1 MRSSVPTNIN
11 DYLRQFAGQLEER
24 ILEQFPPL
32 HQPSEPMPVELTH
45 LRRKPYPAQAL
56 AIAGIAKRWGFESS
70 AGAIAECG
78 TGKTL
83 ISLGAMHV
91 HARGMPFTA
100 LVMAPPQL
108 TMKWCREAL
117 LTLPTVRVFLIDG
130 VRNGVGS
137 NGHTGV
143 NEVRLR
149 NGKVTREG
157 LRTTL
162 SDLRLAKGFRSARAR
177 WRSICDCPAI
187 FVLSR
192 EGGKLSYFWRHAYGV
207 PRSGAHNGSVVNPD
221 TGRPVL
227 TDDDQL
233 RRSDFRKTKHCEL
246 IIGDEQSDAAKARR
260 TMFSP
265 LWQADGTKVR
275 RCAPIDLIGRHMKG
289 FFDYGVA
296 DEVHELKGDTAQGA
310 ALGTIASCAKRTI
323 ILTGTLNGGY
333 ADELFNILFRLQP
346 RKMLEEGFVHGDAG
360 VRAFSET
367 YGVLEKVTTISET
380 DNACS
385 DKPKVT
391 TRVRRRPGASP
402 LLFGRFLMEL
412 GAFVSLEDISDALPP
427 YDEEVLSIEMD
438 AALSAAYGKLE
449 ADITA
454 ALEEHR
460 GNQSV
465 MSVGLNA
472 LMLYP
477 DRPFGLGTLYGY
489 AADPETGERERFVIS
504 DPADLSEEI
513 AYAKER
519 RLVDEVKAELKQGRR
534 VQIFAVYTQKRDV
547 TQRLKQILSRE
558 GIRVE
563 VLTTA
568 VPPEAREAWYE
579 RQLKVGMQVC
589 IAHPKLVA
597 TGLDLLAMPTILF
610 YESGYSIFV
619 LRQASRRSWR
629 IGQKHPVKVKFLA
642 YAGTM
647 QENCL
652 RLMGKKLLVS
662 LAMEGKFANQGL
674 QALDDDDDMLTAMA
688 RELVTQKGV
697 GEKADAVWKEIQ
709 QQHSRMATSSII
721 TLTGPVESQS
731 EAVEESPAIPFPIPD
746 SSPVSSAL
754 IQLAVPRSR
763 AARKPRQDNDAQLSL
778 AF

>member
-1 MRSSVPTNIN
+1 MTPITDIST
-11 DYLRQFAGQLEER
+11 YLRTFAHQLEER

-32 HQPSEPMPVELTH
+32 HQISEPMPAELDR

-56 AIAGIAKRWGFESS
+56 AIAGISKRWDVESS

-83 ISLGAMHV
+83 ISLGAMYV
-91 HARGMPFTA
+91 HARGKPFNA

-117 LTLPTVRVFLIDG
+117 LTLPRVRVFLIDG

-137 NGHTGV
+137 SGYSGV
-143 NEVRLR
+143 NEFRLR
-149 NGKVTREG
+149 NGRIIREG

-162 SDLRLAKGFRSARAR
+162 TDLRLAKGSRSARSR
-177 WRSICDCPAI
+177 WRSLCDCPAI

-192 EGGKLSYFWRHAYGV
+192 ESGKLSYFWRHSFGV
-207 PRSGAHNGSVVNPD
+207 PHSGPFHGAVVNPD

-227 TDDDQL
+227 TSDDQL
-233 RRSDFRKTKHCEL
+233 RRADFRKAKHSEL
-246 IIGDEQSDAAKARR
+246 ISSDEQPETAKARR

-275 RCAPIDLIGRHMKG
+275 RCAPIDVIGRYMNG

-346 RKMLEEGFVHGDAG
+346 KKMLEEGFVHGDAG

-367 YGVLEKVTTISET
+367 YGVLEKVTTISDA

-385 DKPKVT
+385 AKPKVT

-427 YDEEVLSIEMD
+427 YEEEVLSVDMD
-438 AALSAAYGKLE
+438 PALASAYSQLE
-449 ADITA
+449 EDITS

-477 DRPFGLGTLYGY
+477 DRPFGLGTLYGF
-489 AADPETGERERFVIS
+489 AANPETGERERFVIS
-504 DPADLSEEI
+504 DPPDLPQEYI
-513 AYAKER
+513 YAKER
-519 RLVDEVKAELKQGRR
+519 RLIDEVKAELRQGRR
-534 VQIFAVYTQKRDV
+534 VQVFAVYTQKRDV
-547 TQRLKQILSRE
+547 TQRLKSLLTRE
-558 GIRVE
+558 GIHCE

-579 RQLKVGMQVC
+579 RQLKAGMQVC
-589 IAHPKLVA
+589 IAHPRLVA

-652 RLMGKKLLVS
+652 RLMGRKLLVS
-662 LAMEGKFANQGL
+662 LAMEGKFASQGL

-709 QQHSRMATSSII
+709 QQHAQVAAASALPALQSAAPALPSTTDDAATDD
-721 TLTGPVESQS
+721 
-731 EAVEESPAIPFPIPD
+731 SPAPMT
-746 SSPVSSAL
+746 SGL
-754 IQLAVPRSR
+754 IQLALPRSR
-763 AARKPRQDNDAQLSL
+763 VARKPRQDTDAQLSL

>member
-1 MRSSVPTNIN
+1 MSIVPTNLN
-11 DYLRQFAGQLEER
+11 NYLRQFAHQLEER
-24 ILEQFPPL
+24 ILQQFPPL
-32 HQPSEPMPVELTH
+32 HQPGEPLPAELAR
-45 LRRKPYPAQAL
+45 LRRTPYPAQTL
-56 AIAGIAKRWGFESS
+56 AIAGISKRWDTENS
-70 AGAIAECG
+70 AAAIAECG

-83 ISLGAMHV
+83 ISLGAMFV
-91 HARGMPFTA
+91 HSKGEPFTA
-100 LVMAPPQL
+100 LVMVPPQL
-108 TMKWCREAL
+108 TMKWCRETL
-117 LTLPTVRVFLIDG
+117 LTLPRVRVFLIDG

-149 NGKVTREG
+149 NGRIVREG
-157 LRTTL
+157 LQTTL
-162 SDLRLAKGFRSARAR
+162 SDLRLRRQFRSARVR
-177 WRSICDCPAI
+177 WRSLCDCPAV

-192 EGGKLSYFWRHAYGV
+192 EIGKLSYFWKHTYGV
-207 PRSGAHNGSVVNPD
+207 PRSGPFNGSVVNPD

-233 RRSDFRKTKHCEL
+233 RRADFRKTKHSEL
-246 IIGDEQSDAAKARR
+246 VVGEEQSNPLNARR
-260 TMFSP
+260 TMFSA
-265 LWQADGTKVR
+265 LWQADGSKVR

-289 FFDYGVA
+289 FFDYGIA
-296 DEVHELKGDTAQGA
+296 DEVHELKGETAQGA
-310 ALGTIASCAKRTI
+310 ALGTIASCASRTI

-333 ADELFNILFRLQP
+333 ADELFNILFRLNP
-346 RKMLEEGFVHGDAG
+346 RKMLEEGFAHGEAG

-367 YGVLEKVTTISET
+367 YGVLEKVTTISPA

-385 DKPKVT
+385 DKAKVT
-391 TRVRRRPGASP
+391 TRVRRHPGASP

-427 YDEEVLSIEMD
+427 YEEEVLNVEMD
-438 AALSAAYGKLE
+438 PVLAAAYQSLE
-449 ADITA
+449 EDIKA

-465 MSVGLNA
+465 VSIGLNA

-477 DRPFGLGTLYGY
+477 DRPFELGTLYGH
-489 AADPETGERERFVIS
+489 AVNPETGERERFVIS
-504 DPADLSEEI
+504 DPADLDEGFV
-513 AYAKER
+513 YAKER
-519 RLVDEVKAELKQGRR
+519 RLLEEVKAELHQGRR

-547 TQRLKQILSRE
+547 TQRLKNILSRE
-558 GIRVE
+558 GVRVE
-563 VLTTA
+563 VLTTS
-568 VPPEAREAWYE
+568 VPPEAREGWYE
-579 RQLKVGMQVC
+579 RQLKAGMQVC
-589 IAHPKLVA
+589 IAHPRLVA

-610 YESGYSIFV
+610 YESGYSIYV

-629 IGQKHPVKVKFLA
+629 IGQKHRVKVKFLA
-642 YAGTM
+642 YADTM

-652 RLMGKKLLVS
+652 RLMGRKLLVS

-697 GEKADAVWKEIQ
+697 GEKSDALWKQIQ
-709 QQHSRMATSSII
+709 QQHTRLLATTSVIAMEPPQQAVGGVDLAES
-721 TLTGPVESQS
+721 GPLYPPQPEL
-731 EAVEESPAIPFPIPD
+731 APAGL
-746 SSPVSSAL
+746 A
-754 IQLAVPRSR
+754 QLVLSR
-763 AARKPRQDNDAQLSL
+763 AKVARRPRPGNDAQLSL